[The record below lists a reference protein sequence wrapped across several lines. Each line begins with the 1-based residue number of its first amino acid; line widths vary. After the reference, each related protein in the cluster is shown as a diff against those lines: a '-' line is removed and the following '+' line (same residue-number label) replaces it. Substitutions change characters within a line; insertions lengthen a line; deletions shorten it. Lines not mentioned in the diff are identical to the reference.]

1 MFLIEIFF
9 KNFLST
15 QNRNKLMLN
24 KKLNKKRDNM
34 NLQNIFKVDAVIT
47 LINGIGLLFATSMFV
62 EMANLNMSDSLLVFG
77 QFMGVTFIWLAI
89 LTWRMP
95 SIAGDSMNSFA
106 QMWCLV
112 HALWFLIIGF
122 HIVSSQVGGA
132 TAYINIIITGI
143 FAILYFM
150 KSRDKEK

>member
-9 KNFLST
+9 KTFLST

-34 NLQNIFKVDAVIT
+34 NLQNIFKVDAVIA

-106 QMWCLV
+106 QMWCLA

-122 HIVSSQVGGA
+122 HIVTSQVGGA

>member
-1 MFLIEIFF
+1 
-9 KNFLST
+9 
-15 QNRNKLMLN
+15 
-24 KKLNKKRDNM
+24 M
-34 NLQNIFKVDAVIT
+34 NLTNIFKVDAVIA

-62 EMANLNMSDSLLVFG
+62 EMAKLNMSDSLLVFG

-106 QMWCLV
+106 QICCLV

-150 KSRDKEK
+150 KIRDKEK

>member
-1 MFLIEIFF
+1 
-9 KNFLST
+9 
-15 QNRNKLMLN
+15 
-24 KKLNKKRDNM
+24 M
-34 NLQNIFKVDAVIT
+34 NLQNIFKVDAVIA

-62 EMANLNMSDSLLVFG
+62 EMANLNMSNSLLVFG

-89 LTWRMP
+89 LTWRIP
-95 SIAGDSMNSFA
+95 SIGRDSINSFA
-106 QMWCLV
+106 QMWCLA

-122 HIVSSQVGGA
+122 HIMTNQVGGA

-150 KSRDKEK
+150 KSRE

>member
-1 MFLIEIFF
+1 
-9 KNFLST
+9 
-15 QNRNKLMLN
+15 
-24 KKLNKKRDNM
+24 M
-34 NLQNIFKVDAVIT
+34 NLPNIFKVDAVIA

-62 EMANLNMSDSLLVFG
+62 EMAKLNMSDSLLVFG

-150 KSRDKEK
+150 KIRDKEK